1 MQYLLPG
8 AVFCLMVSVGMSLKL
23 TEVVAHWRRMNWYT
37 WVSLLVATF
46 IVPPALALLV
56 ANLFHLT
63 LGATAGL
70 FLVGVAP
77 GAPLL
82 TRNLARRGFE
92 MNMAAS
98 YQVWAAL
105 MVPVMIPILVAAAG
119 KLYGRDI
126 WIPPV
131 ALLKQIVLKQF
142 LPLSVGMVIAWVA
155 PKSSRLQP
163 VLNVVGNA
171 VLTVMIVL
179 VLFKM
184 RGELESITPLM
195 PVAALLLAVGSIAAI
210 LSFRFN
216 SARVKETFAICNAN
230 RHVGLALLLSGQ
242 YLHAR
247 QALPAVACYALAA
260 PLIMFAYVRL
270 RPPRTKVAEIGNNQ

>member
-1 MQYLLPG
+1 
-8 AVFCLMVSVGMSLKL
+8 
-23 TEVVAHWRRMNWYT
+23 
-37 WVSLLVATF
+37 
-46 IVPPALALLV
+46 
-56 ANLFHLT
+56 
-63 LGATAGL
+63 
-70 FLVGVAP
+70 
-77 GAPLL
+77 
-82 TRNLARRGFE
+82 

-163 VLNVVGNA
+163 VLNVVGN
-171 VLTVMIVL
+171 VMLTVMIVL

-216 SARVKETFAICNAN
+216 SVRVKETFAICNAN

-270 RPPRTKVAEIGNNQ
+270 RPPRTKAAEIETTNSRIPKMGCSGPATRK

>member
-1 MQYLLPG
+1 
-8 AVFCLMVSVGMSLKL
+8 MVSVGMSLKL
-23 TEVVAHWRRMNWYT
+23 TEVVAHWRRMNWYM

-142 LPLSVGMVIAWVA
+142 LPLSVGMVIWVA

-216 SARVKETFAICNAN
+216 SARVKETFSICNAN

-247 QALPAVACYALAA
+247 QALPAVACHALAA
-260 PLIMFAYVRL
+260 PLIMFAYVRV
-270 RPPRTKVAEIGNNQ
+270 RPPRTKAAEIGDNQ